1 MPPPS
6 IPAGIFDVNQE
17 YLLKV
22 TVRKG
27 DIRNRPRAG
36 VVINSTI
43 RVCDGIEVLKAK
55 AFNVMRRSPDLTN
68 TTLISEEIFFKKAK
82 CSAQS
87 QFVPLTDENYED
99 LTRAQWNLI
108 SQKDVDDWLAEGK
121 TPIQSFFFEIFL
133 YVHRERDNAL
143 NGLRRATTSRMQES
157 AARIQQFAESNNI
170 NLGEITRQHL
180 TTHFARQQEGTD
192 ITLPNDNTTRQAQF
206 LDQQRE
212 AIRLEESKETEER
225 ANNCRSIRIFQNNVW
240 QELVVDIVSLRRAL
254 GLPEHD
260 IFLRGIFNE
269 YQHRDISNDNNMD
282 DVDHQI

>member
-1 MPPPS
+1 MPPSS

-36 VVINSTI
+36 VVVNSTI

-55 AFNVMRRSPDLTN
+55 AFNLMRRSPDLTN
-68 TTLISEEIFFKKAK
+68 MTLISEEIFFKKAK

-99 LTRAQWNLI
+99 LTRARWNLI
-108 SQKDVDDWLAEGK
+108 SQKDVDDWLREGK

-133 YVHRERDNAL
+133 YVHKERDNAPT
-143 NGLRRATTSRMQES
+143 GLRRATTSRVQES
-157 AARIQQFAESNNI
+157 AARIQEFAESNNI
-170 NLGEITRQHL
+170 NLGDITRQHL

-192 ITLPNDNTTRQAQF
+192 ITIPNDNTTRQAQF
-206 LDQQRE
+206 LDEQRE
-212 AIRLEESKETEER
+212 AIRLEESKDTEER
-225 ANNCRSIRIFQNNVW
+225 ENNGRSIRIFQNNVW

-260 IFLRGIFNE
+260 IFSRDIFNE
-269 YQHRDISNDNNMD
+269 YQHRDISNDDDMD
-282 DVDHQI
+282 DVDHQ